1 MIYLDSAA
9 TTFQKPATVPR
20 AVLQAMRTMSSPG
33 RGGYESARLAEETL
47 FRCRKSAAALFSVP
61 SEEQIV
67 FTMNATHALNI
78 AIKSLVRPGGRVAVS
93 GYEHNAVT
101 RVLHALRAEVI
112 VAAAPLFSPQ
122 ETLEAFEGALK
133 AGVDAAVCTHVSN
146 VFGDILPIEGVAQL
160 CRSSGV
166 PLIID
171 ASQSAGVL
179 PIDCKT
185 LGAAFI
191 AMPGHKGLY
200 GPQGT
205 GLLLCGGEALPLL
218 QGGTGSESLRQEMPD
233 FLPDRLEA
241 GTHNVPGIAGLAA
254 GIDFVRAQR
263 TERILLHERQLLRR
277 AGEGMGRIPRV
288 SCFFARD
295 EERQAGVLSFT
306 VSGMQPEQ
314 VAEQMASRGVAL
326 RAGLHCAPFA
336 HRTAGTLPDGTVR
349 MSLSA
354 FNRAFE
360 IDAMLFSLRE
370 VAAARGRGEI
380 S

>member
-9 TTFQKPATVPR
+9 TTFQKPAAVSR
-20 AVLQAMRTMSSPG
+20 AVQRAMRTMSSPG

-288 SCFFARD
+288 SCCLARD
-295 EERQAGVLSFT
+295 EKRQAGVLSFT

>member
-9 TTFQKPATVPR
+9 TTFQKPAAVPR

-101 RVLHALRAEVI
+101 RVLHALRTEVI

-160 CRSSGV
+160 CRQAGV

-288 SCFFARD
+288 SCCLARD
-295 EERQAGVLSFT
+295 EKRQAGVLSFT

-349 MSLSA
+349 MSVSA